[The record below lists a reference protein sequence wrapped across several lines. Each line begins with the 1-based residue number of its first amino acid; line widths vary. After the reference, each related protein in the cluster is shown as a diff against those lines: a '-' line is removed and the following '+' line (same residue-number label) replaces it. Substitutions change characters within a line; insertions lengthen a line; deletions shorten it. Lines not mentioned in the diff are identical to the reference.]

1 MKRRLYFNSLIVQA
15 LKDAIIQTHTHTH
28 THTHSL
34 SLSLSLPPSPLPKI
48 DAYKEVIIY
57 KTASFI
63 MYTTTLTLVSP
74 SGINQNTK
82 LNKLQTF
89 LSPEESHIPLPH
101 SAFF

>member
-28 THTHSL
+28 THT
-34 SLSLSLPPSPLPKI
+34 LSLPPSPLPKI

-101 SAFF
+101 SAVF